1 MVNIPSLRKCGH
13 GAIDLD
19 RGQKGTRG
27 GPRSSVQDTASPK
40 RRSNHMRIAL
50 ACLLLAGLLLAS
62 CGGRSPLDGT
72 TWTLASIGGTAPVAG
87 SNVGIAFK
95 DGNVGGSGG
104 CNQYGGTYQTSGE
117 KIQFGEIVSTLMA
130 CADNSLN
137 DQEQRFLKLLQQS
150 ASYQQASGTLTLR
163 DGAGGTL
170 LVFQQGA
177 AQP

>member
-1 MVNIPSLRKCGH
+1 M
-13 GAIDLD
+13 
-19 RGQKGTRG
+19 
-27 GPRSSVQDTASPK
+27 
-40 RRSNHMRIAL
+40 RRTYAAL
-50 ACLLLAGLLLAS
+50 ILLASLLGASMLAS
-62 CGGRSPLDGT
+62 CGGKSPLDGT
-72 TWTLASIGGTAPVAG
+72 TWALASIGGAAPVAG

-95 DGNVGGSGG
+95 DGSVGGSGG
-104 CNQYGGTYQTSGE
+104 CNQYGGTYQTTGE

-163 DGAGGTL
+163 DSAGGTL

-177 AQP
+177 AKP